1 MLKVATVLRLSTGIR
16 SLALE
21 AVRKLPA
28 GSMARAV
35 AESGIACP
43 VGYMRYAEFDAILR
57 DLKLEAGMRVLD
69 VSGPQWFTLYLAAL
83 HPGVTFTYG
92 NILASER
99 EPFEAIAK
107 ALGLSNLSYG
117 HQDVRK
123 LGFPD
128 GTFDRVISISVIEH
142 VFPEED
148 GDLAALKEI
157 LRVLKPGGECLLTLP
172 YKDKRHVVYM
182 NGPVYER
189 EGGEKTFFAREYDE
203 GQFVELVRQSRMVVQ
218 SRWFI
223 SERAGLLSADYY
235 EWGPGRGSRFIGY
248 HRRLRGL
255 LERFWR
261 RPADDLLA
269 WFYLHVGRSI
279 RHRVVNVA
287 AVLRAGT
294 REDVGP

>member
-1 MLKVATVLRLSTGIR
+1 MLTVATVRRLSKGIR
-16 SLALE
+16 ALACE
-21 AVRKLPA
+21 AARKLPA
-28 GSMARAV
+28 VSPARAV
-35 AESGIACP
+35 AERGIACP

-69 VSGPQWFTLYLAAL
+69 VSGPQWFTLYLAAS
-83 HPGVTFTYG
+83 HPEVTFTYG

-99 EPFEAIAK
+99 EPFEAIAR

-142 VFPEED
+142 VYPEEA
-148 GDLAALKEI
+148 GDLMAMEEI
-157 LRVLKPGGECLLTLP
+157 RRVLKPGGECLLTLP
-172 YKDKRHVVYM
+172 CKDKRNVVYM

-189 EGGEKTFFAREYDE
+189 DGRERTFFAREYDE
-203 GQFVELVRQSRMVVQ
+203 GQFVELVRQSRMVVK

-223 SERAGLLSADYY
+223 SERAGLLAADYY

-248 HRRLRGL
+248 HRRLGEL
-255 LERFWR
+255 LERFWG

-269 WFYLHVGRSI
+269 WYYLHVGRSI

-294 REDVGP
+294 REAVGP